1 MRYIYFLS
9 EPKLNELCRNLKELE
24 VRCAKIRENE
34 NYDFTGLTLA
44 KEDKGK
50 LSIFEAHVR
59 SSENAK
65 LCMIN

>member
-1 MRYIYFLS
+1 M
-9 EPKLNELCRNLKELE
+9 
-24 VRCAKIRENE
+24 RCAKIRENE
-34 NYDFTGLTLA
+34 NYDFTDFTGLTLA